1 MTNKACNGGME
12 VSATVVTAEC
22 WDGKN
27 IWMAKEEKQNMYV
40 VVEEERVERELVL
53 SPMVKSQ
60 PTPKLNRHNKLVI
73 VMP

>member
-12 VSATVVTAEC
+12 VLATVVTDEC

-40 VVEEERVERELVL
+40 VEEEERVERELVL

-60 PTPKLNRHNKLVI
+60 PTPKINTHNKLVI